1 MELQLAET
9 VSFKCLLL
17 TSQVFPWRQIVLSSM
32 FSLHTCLFPED
43 MRPGLDIQMRSGENF
58 HLFALSCGIKKKEK
72 EEKEADRVWETAESS
87 QQLGPVWLWLGPV
100 KVRCAGLKSPS
111 CAAWIFWLVLLELIC
126 QPASNVPPSWGTH
139 RAKSKIARTDSELSA
154 VMWDC
159 QGHSSGWNQGLF

>member
-72 EEKEADRVWETAESS
+72 EEKEADSVRDSREFPTTGACVALTWANEGQMCRSEESFMCSLDFLVSAAGANLPAS
-87 QQLGPVWLWLGPV
+87 QQRPSKLRNSQSEIKDCQNRLG
-100 KVRCAGLKSPS
+100 AFS
-111 CAAWIFWLVLLELIC
+111 
-126 QPASNVPPSWGTH
+126 SNVRLP
-139 RAKSKIARTDSELSA
+139 RT
-154 VMWDC
+154 
-159 QGHSSGWNQGLF
+159 